1 MPSQEKPRVKRKR
14 EGGDEKSD
22 ADGRHAGD
30 LVEDVQHNSYNPWKV
45 TEEPTL
51 GQASSSRRSPVFP
64 WSQMSNWHKTDAR
77 RAKSMQ
83 EKVLEKKTTKKEV
96 HTVLHCLDDARCMRL
111 QEDLS
116 LQRHH
121 DQL

>member
-1 MPSQEKPRVKRKR
+1 MT
-14 EGGDEKSD
+14 
-22 ADGRHAGD
+22 
-30 LVEDVQHNSYNPWKV
+30 DV
-45 TEEPTL
+45 
-51 GQASSSRRSPVFP
+51 
-64 WSQMSNWHKTDAR
+64 R

-83 EKVLEKKTTKKEV
+83 KKVLDKKTTKKKV